1 MDELLK
7 EVHTRGFHPV
17 DFKVNFAKLTA
28 CTSAMRR
35 LASAA
40 MRPCNATMRRRHRR
54 PLATTAA
61 SDARDAA
68 LFQTL
73 VSEAREAS
81 ECDDTTFSSGMD
93 ALLACENLFEAV
105 AEVVSAKL
113 ARDVSD
119 TRLPRAAL
127 RAMFL
132 ETLQGDER
140 VGADVEAI
148 LERDPSATTHL
159 QCVAY
164 FKGFHAIQA
173 QRCAHVFWKR
183 GGFENDH
190 LAFALQDRV
199 NELFAVDAHPGA
211 IIGGGCFMDHATNV
225 VIGETAEIG
234 RDCTILHGVTLGG
247 TGKARTKRHPTIGDR
262 VTIGAGATV
271 IGPILVGDDATV
283 AAQAVVSVDVPGGI
297 TVVETNRFLDPNEHH
312 ALKAKDPE
320 TWAYDPMLHAQGDRP
335 KRSNCKWPFDEDD
348 KPSRPPSLPEGF

>member
-1 MDELLK
+1 
-7 EVHTRGFHPV
+7 
-17 DFKVNFAKLTA
+17 
-28 CTSAMRR
+28 
-35 LASAA
+35 
-40 MRPCNATMRRRHRR
+40 MRPCRKALRRRHRR

-140 VGADVEAI
+140 VGADVAAI
-148 LERDPSATTHL
+148 LERDPAAMTHL

-173 QRCAHVFWKR
+173 QR
-183 GGFENDH
+183 
-190 LAFALQDRV
+190 
-199 NELFAVDAHPGA
+199 
-211 IIGGGCFMDHATNV
+211 
-225 VIGETAEIG
+225 
-234 RDCTILHGVTLGG
+234 
-247 TGKARTKRHPTIGDR
+247 
-262 VTIGAGATV
+262 
-271 IGPILVGDDATV
+271 
-283 AAQAVVSVDVPGGI
+283 
-297 TVVETNRFLDPNEHH
+297 
-312 ALKAKDPE
+312 
-320 TWAYDPMLHAQGDRP
+320 
-335 KRSNCKWPFDEDD
+335 
-348 KPSRPPSLPEGF
+348 